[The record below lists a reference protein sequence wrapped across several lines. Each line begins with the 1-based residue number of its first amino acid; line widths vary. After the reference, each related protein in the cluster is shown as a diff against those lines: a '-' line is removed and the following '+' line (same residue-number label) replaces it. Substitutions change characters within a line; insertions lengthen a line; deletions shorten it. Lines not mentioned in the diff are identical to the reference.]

1 MKAIINSAAQVRS
14 AKPGAY
20 RVNGAGGLYLR
31 KGENGSGSWVYRY
44 SLGRKRRE
52 MGLGTIAEVSL
63 DAARAKAAK
72 LALERNDDHDPID
85 LRAKR
90 RAEATAKAR
99 SEAKKVTFAQA
110 AASYLAAHGPSWRHR
125 YSRASWWGP
134 VRNYALPVIGDLPLD
149 DIQIEHVVAVMQS
162 AEKAG
167 AKETARR
174 VRARIEAVLDTAIAT
189 GRRDAARLNPAGAR
203 LIAKVHP
210 SKRKGE
216 HAHHRAVALDDAPA
230 IFRELKR
237 RGESATPNAAWAF
250 MIATAARPSEALNAR
265 WAEIDLD
272 KGLWTI
278 PGARMKSARAHNVPL
293 SAIALAVLERQAT
306 VRAGDAVFPGASASP
321 LSYNAFATAPT
332 KAGIDAGTP
341 HSWRSIFRDW
351 AGDIGRIDRDLAEAA
366 LAHSLGETERAYR
379 RRTAVEARRQVMEA
393 YARWLLSEGADVIA
407 FPTRA

>member
-1 MKAIINSAAQVRS
+1 MKAINSAAQVKS

-44 SLGRKRRE
+44 SLDGKRRE
-52 MGLGTIAEVSL
+52 MGLGTIADVSL
-63 DAARAKAAK
+63 DEARAKAAK
-72 LALERNDDHDPID
+72 RALERNDDHDPID
-85 LRAKR
+85 LREKR
-90 RAEATAKAR
+90 RAEAAAKAQR
-99 SEAKKVTFAQA
+99 ETKKSTFAQA
-110 AASYLAAHGPSWRHR
+110 AEAYLAAHGPSWRHR

-134 VRNYALPVIGDLPLD
+134 VRDYALPVIGDLLLD

-162 AEKAG
+162 AERAG

-174 VRARIEAVLDTAIAT
+174 MRARIEAVLDTAVAT
-189 GRRDAARLNPAGAR
+189 GRRDATRLNPAGAS
-203 LIAKVHP
+203 LIAKVYP

-216 HAHHRAVALDDAPA
+216 REHYRAVALGDAPA
-230 IFRELKR
+230 IFRQLRER
-237 RGESATPNAAWAF
+237 SDSATPNAAWAF
-250 MIATAARPSEALNAR
+250 MIATAARPSEALHAR

-278 PGARMKSARAHNVPL
+278 PAARMKSARAHAVPL
-293 SAIALAVLERQAT
+293 SSIALAVIKRQAT
-306 VRAGDAVFPGASASP
+306 VRSGDAVFPGVSTSP

-341 HSWRSIFRDW
+341 HSWRSTFRDW

-366 LAHSLGETERAYR
+366 LAHALGETERAYR
-379 RRTAVEARRQVMEA
+379 RGTAIEARRPVMEA
-393 YARWLLSEGADVIA
+393 YARWLMNEGADVIV
-407 FPTRA
+407 FPARA